1 MKRVFITLLTIATL
15 ISCSK
20 DEIVKEASKLP
31 ISFGNVFVENS
42 TRATDNTYGS
52 ANGLTQF
59 NVYGTVTGNSNTVNI
74 YNGDAVE
81 GTIGGDWNCDKVQ
94 YWVPDCTYSFTAIV
108 DGDVKNGTT
117 VLNRVA
123 VDENG
128 MPTSITY
135 NATTQ
140 KDLLL
145 AQSIAKTDESGVPT
159 NGNITTD
166 ASSNKFVSFTFS
178 HLLSK
183 AQFTF
188 TNNFTEDSGVK
199 LTVTDIKIT
208 KAPKKAVYT
217 ISSAGWGTPT
227 ELYTGTTDTDFLSF
241 GDSGQ
246 MSANGGKST
255 SGKVCLL
262 IPGTYD
268 LNIEFTI
275 KHNKGGNP
283 STKTIN
289 KNVTLLA
296 GNSYNFTA
304 ELNASNV
311 NGVVPITF
319 NIEVNNNGNWDNT
332 DNVVGPVYP
341 PESN

>member
-52 ANGLTQF
+52 TNVLKYF

-81 GTIGGDWNCDKVQ
+81 GTIGGDWNCGKVQ

-117 VLNRVA
+117 VLNSVA

-166 ASSNKFVSFTFS
+166 TSSNKFVSFTFS
-178 HLLSK
+178 HLLAK

-188 TNNFTEDSGVK
+188 TNKFTADSGVE

-208 KAPKKAVYT
+208 NAPKKAVYT

-227 ELYTGTTDTDFLSF
+227 ESYTGTDTDFLSF
-241 GDSGQ
+241 GNSNQ
-246 MSANGGKST
+246 MSANGDIST
-255 SGKVCLL
+255 SETVCLL
-262 IPGTYD
+262 IPGTYN

-275 KHNKGGNP
+275 NHNKGGNS

-289 KNVTLLA
+289 QDVTLLA

-319 NIEVNNNGNWDNT
+319 NIMVNNNGNWDNT
-332 DNVVGPVYP
+332 DNEVGPVYP

>member
-52 ANGLTQF
+52 TNVLKYF

-81 GTIGGDWNCDKVQ
+81 GTIGGDWNCGKVQ
-94 YWVPDCTYSFTAIV
+94 YWVPDCTYAFTAIV

-117 VLNRVA
+117 VLNSVA

-188 TNNFTEDSGVK
+188 TNNFTEDSGVVLK
-199 LTVTDIKIT
+199 VTDIKIT

-227 ELYTGTTDTDFLSF
+227 ESYTGTTDTDFLSF

-246 MSANGGKST
+246 MSANGGTST

-289 KNVTLLA
+289 KDVTLLA

-319 NIEVNNNGNWDNT
+319 KINTDENWGNT

>member
-20 DEIVKEASKLP
+20 DEIVNEAAKIP

-42 TRATDNTYGS
+42 TRATDNTYCS
-52 ANGLTQF
+52 ANDLTQF
-59 NVYGTVTGNSNTVNI
+59 NVYGTVTGNSKIVNI
-74 YNGDAVE
+74 YNGNAVT
-81 GTIGGDWNCDKVQ
+81 GAIDSGWSCDKDKVQ
-94 YWVPDCTYSFTAIV
+94 YWVPECTYAFTAIV
-108 DGDVKNGTT
+108 DGDVKEGDN
-117 VLNRVA
+117 VLNSVA
-123 VDENG
+123 VDGNG

-145 AQSIAKTDESGVPT
+145 AQSTATTDESGVPT

-178 HLLSK
+178 HLLAK
-183 AQFTF
+183 AVFTF
-188 TNNFTEDSGVK
+188 TNKFTADSGVE

-208 KAPKKAVYT
+208 NAPKKAVYT
-217 ISSAGWGTPT
+217 ISPAGWAYPT
-227 ELYTGTTDTDFLSF
+227 EFYTGTDDVLSF
-241 GDSGQ
+241 GNSEPMAAYVGT
-246 MSANGGKST
+246 ST
-255 SGKVCLL
+255 SGNVCLL
-262 IPGTYD
+262 IPGTYN

-275 KHNKGGNP
+275 RHNKGGNP

-289 KNVTLLA
+289 KQVTLLA

-319 NIEVNNNGNWDNT
+319 NITSQDNWGDDFNPS
-332 DNVVGPVYP
+332 VGPVYP
-341 PESN
+341 QESNN

>member
-52 ANGLTQF
+52 TNVLKHF

-81 GTIGGDWNCDKVQ
+81 EIGGDWNCKKVQ

-117 VLNRVA
+117 VLNSVA

-188 TNNFTEDSGVK
+188 TNKFTEDSGVVLK
-199 LTVTDIKIT
+199 VTDIKIT

-227 ELYTGTTDTDFLSF
+227 ELYTGDGTDFLSF
-241 GDSGQ
+241 GDSEQ
-246 MSANGGKST
+246 MSANGGTST

-268 LNIEFTI
+268 LNIKFTI
-275 KHNKGGNP
+275 EHNKGGNS

-289 KNVTLLA
+289 QNVTLLA

-319 NIEVNNNGNWDNT
+319 NITVNNNGNWDNT

>member
-52 ANGLTQF
+52 TNVLKHF

-94 YWVPDCTYSFTAIV
+94 YWVPDCTYAFTAIV

-117 VLNRVA
+117 VLNSVA

-188 TNNFTEDSGVK
+188 TNNFTEDSGVVLK
-199 LTVTDIKIT
+199 VTDIKIT

-227 ELYTGTTDTDFLSF
+227 ESYTGTTDTDFLSF
-241 GDSGQ
+241 GNSDQ
-246 MSANGGKST
+246 MLANGGKST

-262 IPGTYD
+262 IPGTYN

-275 KHNKGGNP
+275 NHNKGGNP

-289 KNVTLLA
+289 QDVTLLA

-319 NIEVNNNGNWDNT
+319 MINADENWDNT

>member
-42 TRATDNTYGS
+42 TRATDTTYGS
-52 ANGLTQF
+52 ANGLTYF

-74 YNGDAVE
+74 YNGDAVK

-94 YWVPDCTYSFTAIV
+94 YWVPDCTYAFTAIANRNS
-108 DGDVKNGTT
+108 GDATNNTSNTINVNSTT
-117 VLNRVA
+117 
-123 VDENG
+123 G
-128 MPTSITY
+128 MPESITY
-135 NATTQ
+135 DATSQ
-140 KDLLL
+140 VDLLL
-145 AQSIAKTDESGVPT
+145 ATAADST
-159 NGNITTD
+159 NAQGEPQTAGENPV
-166 ASSNKFVSFTFS
+166 AFTFN

-188 TNNFTEDSGVK
+188 TNKFTEDSGVK

-227 ELYTGTTDTDFLSF
+227 ELYTGDGTDFLSF
-241 GDSGQ
+241 GDSEQ
-246 MSANGGKST
+246 MSANGGTST

-262 IPGTYD
+262 IPGTYK
-268 LNIEFTI
+268 LNIKFTI
-275 KHNKGGNP
+275 EHNKGGNP

-289 KNVTLLA
+289 QDVTLLA

-319 NIEVNNNGNWDNT
+319 KINADENWGNT

>member
-52 ANGLTQF
+52 TNVLKHF

-94 YWVPDCTYSFTAIV
+94 YWVPDCTYAFTAIANRNS
-108 DGDVKNGTT
+108 GDTT
-117 VLNRVA
+117 NNTSNTINVNSTT
-123 VDENG
+123 G
-128 MPTSITY
+128 MPESITY
-135 NATTQ
+135 DATSQ
-140 KDLLL
+140 VDLLL
-145 AQSIAKTDESGVPT
+145 ATAADST
-159 NGNITTD
+159 NAQGEPQTAGENPV
-166 ASSNKFVSFTFS
+166 AFTFN

-188 TNNFTEDSGVK
+188 TNNFTEDSGVVLK
-199 LTVTDIKIT
+199 VTDIKIT
-208 KAPKKAVYT
+208 NAPKKAVYT

-227 ELYTGTTDTDFLSF
+227 EFYAGTDTDFLSF
-241 GDSGQ
+241 GDSEQ
-246 MSANGGKST
+246 MSANGGTST

-262 IPGTYD
+262 IPGTYN

-275 KHNKGGNP
+275 EHNKGGNS

-289 KNVTLLA
+289 QNVTLLA

-319 NIEVNNNGNWDNT
+319 NITVNNNGNWDNT
-332 DNVVGPVYP
+332 DKEVGPVYP

>member
-20 DEIVKEASKLP
+20 DEIVNQAAKLP

-52 ANGLTQF
+52 ANGLKHF
-59 NVYGTVTGNSNTVNI
+59 NVYGTVTGNSKTVNI
-74 YNGDAVE
+74 YNGDAVTGSIDE
-81 GTIGGDWNCDKVQ
+81 DWSCDKVQ
-94 YWVPDCTYSFTAIV
+94 YWVPDCEYAFTAIV
-108 DGDVKNGTT
+108 DGDEKDGTT
-117 VLNRVA
+117 VLNSVA
-123 VDENG
+123 VDGNG

-145 AQSIAKTDESGVPT
+145 AQSTATTNETGEPT
-159 NGNITTD
+159 EGNITTD
-166 ASSNKFVSFTFS
+166 ASSNKFVSFTFN
-178 HLLSK
+178 HLLAK

-188 TNNFTEDSGVK
+188 TNNFTADSGVK
-199 LTVTDIKIT
+199 LTETDIKIT
-208 KAPKKAVYT
+208 NAPKMAVYN
-217 ISSAGWGTPT
+217 ISSAEWGDPT
-227 ELYTGTTDTDFLSF
+227 DSYTGPDSDFLSF
-241 GDSGQ
+241 GDSAE
-246 MSANGGKST
+246 MSANGGTST
-255 SGKVCLL
+255 SGNVCLL

-268 LNIEFTI
+268 LQIMFTI
-275 KHNKGGNP
+275 NHNKGGNS

-289 KNVTLLA
+289 QNVTLLA

-319 NIEVNNNGNWDNT
+319 NIQVNDNGNWDNT
-332 DNVVGPVYP
+332 DTEVGPVYP
-341 PESN
+341 PESNN

>member
-52 ANGLTQF
+52 TNVLKHF

-74 YNGDAVE
+74 YNGDAVK

-117 VLNRVA
+117 VLNSVA

-166 ASSNKFVSFTFS
+166 TSSNKFVSFTFS
-178 HLLSK
+178 HLLAK

-188 TNNFTEDSGVK
+188 TNKFTADSGVE

-208 KAPKKAVYT
+208 NALKEAVYT
-217 ISSAGWGTPT
+217 ISPAGWAAPT
-227 ELYTGTTDTDFLSF
+227 ESNYVLSF
-241 GDSGQ
+241 GNSEQQ
-246 MSANGGKST
+246 MSANGGRST

-262 IPGTYD
+262 IPGTYN

-275 KHNKGGNP
+275 NHNKGGNS

-289 KNVTLLA
+289 QNVTLLA

-319 NIEVNNNGNWDNT
+319 NITSQNDWGSDDDFNPS
-332 DNVVGPVYP
+332 VGPVYP